1 MGQALAET
9 QRNGY
14 EMSDINVKR
23 NNCRERK
30 KMISKSM
37 GIRLEYNVKG
47 CKTRIQCERTCRCGK
62 YGTISH

>member
-1 MGQALAET
+1 MGQALSET

-30 KMISKSM
+30 KMISTSM
-37 GIRLEYNVKG
+37 GIRLEYNVRELADVVNIG
-47 CKTRIQCERTCRCGK
+47 LFHTNADNYE
-62 YGTISH
+62 